1 MSAEKQYFLSRE
13 FWDFCIYRIIYYG
26 SYAALA
32 CSTFYLPLFLKQLGL
47 DAAKVGVLMGV
58 RPFLQ
63 GFGSPIGGALSDR
76 YKIRK
81 IIAVIALIAFTAKH
95 LGILLVQRPNQICIT
110 THTNSTNMLSNETKN
125 NATILNSIRVNDIG
139 GKSLPNAFEK
149 RKFENAGVEGHKFPT
164 DISEKQKKFKNKM
177 EDYKISDKI
186 TKLLGNNELGKRKF
200 QKNNFENETILSAFR
215 TGFNSIKLLNE
226 DHREYKPERMSKA
239 WTKRTSRH
247 HSNKKQVNEFKPSQL
262 NKQHYLLGKRDEGSN
277 QNFTRQSSD
286 IITSD
291 IITKEAEKG
300 IYFIY
305 LLIIIVVF
313 ELIGSPLNPLLDASV
328 VDLLGEKRNDF
339 GKYRLWGSVGMSSAA
354 LLVGAITQG
363 SIYNYCNVQRKNYN
377 YMFLCLFGFSG
388 LTLVPLIFSKQVY
401 STLSSSDQPAQS
413 GLSKLKAL
421 FSSVKNIS
429 FWMTI
434 LGLAMLDG
442 FQMDFGP
449 WFLDDLGTSS
459 AVIGMAVAAHFAV
472 NTVTFI
478 LSPYVINRLG
488 CMTILSLCLSV
499 NIVMFVLFSVVK
511 SSWSAV
517 VLYSLAGFVPSMSW
531 TCGVAY
537 VAMVST
543 PLGVVSTGQGKQF

>member
-1 MSAEKQYFLSRE
+1 MAAEKQYFLSRE

-125 NATILNSIRVNDIG
+125 NATILNSIRVI
-139 GKSLPNAFEK
+139 
-149 RKFENAGVEGHKFPT
+149 
-164 DISEKQKKFKNKM
+164 
-177 EDYKISDKI
+177 
-186 TKLLGNNELGKRKF
+186 
-200 QKNNFENETILSAFR
+200 NNFENETISSAFR

-449 WFLDDLGTSS
+449 WFMDELGTSS